1 MNEET
6 EVPQAMK
13 IAINGFG
20 RIGRHVLRA
29 AIETGNQEIDIVAVN
44 DLAPIETLAHLLSFD
59 SVHGPAQFDVTID
72 GDTLIVNGKQV
83 RVCQEANPNQLPW
96 DSLGIDLVMECT
108 GRFVSRDTASGHLEA
123 GAKKVLISAPGK
135 EVDKTIVYG
144 VNHHTLT
151 ATDTIVSNASCTTN
165 CLAPVAKALNDA
177 FGIQSGYMTTVHA
190 YTADQRL
197 ADAPHSDFRRARA
210 AAASMIPTSTG
221 AAKALGLVMPE
232 MDGKLDGAA
241 IRVPTTDVSM
251 VDLKVNLAEA
261 VTVDQVNDALIAASE
276 GPMGVALH
284 TIDTPLVSVDFVHNP
299 ASSTVDLL
307 CTQVVNGTL
316 VRVVSWYDNEWGF
329 ANRMLD
335 TAQAMHAA

>member
-1 MNEET
+1 
-6 EVPQAMK
+6 MK
-13 IAINGFG
+13 VAINGFG

-29 AIETGNQEIDIVAVN
+29 AIETGNDQLEIVAVN
-44 DLAPIETLAHLLSFD
+44 DLAPIETLAHLLKYD
-59 SVHGPAQFDVTID
+59 SVHGPTAFDIAIENDRLV
-72 GDTLIVNGKQV
+72 VNGHPIV
-83 RVCQEANPNQLPW
+83 VCQQANPADLPW
-96 DSLGIDLVMECT
+96 ATLDIDLVMECT
-108 GRFVSRDTASGHLEA
+108 GRFVSRSDAGQHIEA
-123 GAKKVLISAPGK
+123 GASKVLISAPGK

-144 VNHHTLT
+144 VNHQTLS
-151 ATDTIVSNASCTTN
+151 ASDTIVSNASCTTN

-197 ADAPHSDFRRARA
+197 ADAPHGDLRRARA

-221 AAKALGLVMPE
+221 AAKALGLVLPE
-232 MDGKLDGAA
+232 MTGKLDGAA

-251 VDLKVNLAEA
+251 VDLKVNLDQK
-261 VTVDQVNDALIAASE
+261 VTVDQVNDALIAASR
-276 GPMGVALH
+276 GPMGAALH
-284 TIDTPLVSVDFVHNP
+284 VTNEPLVSVDFVHNP

-307 CTQVVNGTL
+307 CTQVVNESL

-335 TAQAMHAA
+335 TAQAMHQAG